1 MAKNGH
7 FTHFSHQHMYI
18 IFNYENYE
26 KICTSFTH
34 HARASNTRRS
44 TRDLPEAHCKLEKY
58 PAALKPTIQHF
69 LTLSASMNASSLN
82 AKFAITNTNINVM
95 TKTQMEIERH
105 RYNYKAKTINTK
117 I

>member
-1 MAKNGH
+1 M
-7 FTHFSHQHMYI
+7 
-18 IFNYENYE
+18 
-26 KICTSFTH
+26 KIMRKSARH
-34 HARASNTRRS
+34 LPIMHARQIRV
-44 TRDLPEAHCKLEKY
+44 DPHVIY
-58 PAALKPTIQHF
+58 PRPIALKPTIQHF

-105 RYNYKAKTINTK
+105 RYNYKATNINTK